1 MTMQYYNSATDKRA
15 PVKLKIYI
23 LAGILVLS
31 SFLLFAA
38 NTPDSKADYSDIG
51 RLTMEQFAAGK
62 YDELSNNFISPAKT
76 QVSAGTLKQIWDGII
91 KQYGKFKSVS
101 EKTNQQFI
109 KGVVVVYVTCEFE
122 NAKIVFKVVIN
133 NEKKVVGFFI
143 NPSKSVPASISDN
156 YVEKEI
162 CIVNGEWKLP
172 GALLLPKTKPPFPVV
187 VLVHGSG
194 PNDRN
199 ETIGP
204 NMPFMDI
211 AIGLASRGI
220 ATLRYDKRT
229 FVYGDKMSK
238 SENITV
244 NDETIDDAITATE
257 MLKNNPDIIS
267 DKIYVLGHSLGGTL
281 IPRIAL
287 KTRNVIA
294 GYIILAGA
302 ARPMEDLIMEQSE
315 YLLKQNKTLT
325 MKDKQAQQDIVK
337 GIVNS
342 IKNVKPEDLKSTTKI
357 FHAPASYWLDL
368 QGYRPAETAKKITKP
383 ILILQGGRDYQVTQK
398 DFAIWKKELSGNTN
412 VEFKLSPDLNHLFM
426 QGKGE
431 CTPEEYFIKK
441 QVFIEVIDDIA
452 NFIKENQ

>member
-1 MTMQYYNSATDKRA
+1 M
-15 PVKLKIYI
+15 
-23 LAGILVLS
+23 
-31 SFLLFAA
+31 
-38 NTPDSKADYSDIG
+38 
-51 RLTMEQFAAGK
+51 
-62 YDELSNNFISPAKT
+62 
-76 QVSAGTLKQIWDGII
+76 
-91 KQYGKFKSVS
+91 
-101 EKTNQQFI
+101 
-109 KGVVVVYVTCEFE
+109 
-122 NAKIVFKVVIN
+122 
-133 NEKKVVGFFI
+133 
-143 NPSKSVPASISDN
+143 
-156 YVEKEI
+156 
-162 CIVNGEWKLP
+162 
-172 GALLLPKTKPPFPVV
+172 
-187 VLVHGSG
+187 
-194 PNDRN
+194 
-199 ETIGP
+199 
-204 NMPFMDI
+204 
-211 AIGLASRGI
+211 
-220 ATLRYDKRT
+220 
-229 FVYGDKMSK
+229 
-238 SENITV
+238 
-244 NDETIDDAITATE
+244 
-257 MLKNNPDIIS
+257 
-267 DKIYVLGHSLGGTL
+267 LGHSLGGTL

-412 VEFKLSPDLNHLFM
+412 VEFKLYPDLNHLFM